1 MRNDCQVSSDGFH
14 SNMRSFRRKAISLI
28 AAHWVMALGSF
39 MFVSP
44 CSVSYRG
51 WGLAIIPDL
60 IGLAV
65 LDRRL
70 RCAKRHTEDGRYVV
84 WLVMNLTIYLV
95 IASIFAFESL

>member
-1 MRNDCQVSSDGFH
+1 MPNDSQISPGETH
-14 SNMRSFRRKAISLI
+14 PNIYSFRRNAISLI

-39 MFVSP
+39 MFVSL
-44 CSVSYRG
+44 CSASYRG

-70 RCAKRHTEDGRYVV
+70 HRAKHHAEDGRYVV

-95 IASIFAFESL
+95 IASFFAFESL